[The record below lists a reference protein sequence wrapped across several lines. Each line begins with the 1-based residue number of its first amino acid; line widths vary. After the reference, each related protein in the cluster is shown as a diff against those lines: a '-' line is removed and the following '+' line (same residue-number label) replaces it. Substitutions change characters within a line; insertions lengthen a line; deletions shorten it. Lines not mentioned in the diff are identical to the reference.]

1 MSSMAVP
8 TAGEACG
15 LPLLIP
21 FEVSPQISLLQPPAL
36 GKPPFL
42 RVHGHSFI
50 QQLLSPS
57 APPDLTGVKLSRED
71 ALPSFTNQILSKAS
85 FSYDFSPETGLSHPA
100 REQGETIPMPM
111 RSVAVTTGQE

>member
-1 MSSMAVP
+1 MSSMAVL
-8 TAGEACG
+8 TAERHVVSVW
-15 LPLLIP
+15 LPLLTA

-42 RVHGHSFI
+42 RVHGHSLI

-57 APPDLTGVKLSRED
+57 APPDPTGVKLSQED
-71 ALPSFTNQILSKAS
+71 ALPSFTNQILSKAIAS
-85 FSYDFSPETGLSHPA
+85 LLGLLHPA